1 MMQIYE
7 LGLIGFPIS
16 HSFSERYFKE
26 KFLNE
31 KINNFDYFL
40 FPLENLDKFPVFIKN
55 NPKLVGLNVTIPHK
69 KNIIPFLDELD
80 SSALRVGAVNVIK
93 IFPNGKKIG
102 YNSDYFGFKKSLETL
117 LHTNL
122 HTKNTHL
129 NNLNALILGNGGAT
143 MAVVATLQD
152 LKIHYEIVSRQKS
165 VNTISYNDLTTLKHQ
180 KPFLQDFQLIIN
192 TTPLGM
198 YPHTEFYPQ
207 IPYEY
212 VTNQHILYD
221 LVYNPEETTF
231 LKKGRQQGASTKN
244 GLEMLYLQ
252 AEKSWEIWQ

>member
-1 MMQIYE
+1 MMQIHE

-40 FPLENLDKFPVFIKN
+40 FPLENLDEFPAFIKN

-93 IFPNGKKIG
+93 IFPNGKKVG

-129 NNLNALILGNGGAT
+129 NNLNALILGNGGAA
-143 MAVVATLQD
+143 MAVVAALQD

-198 YPHTEFYPQ
+198 YPHTEFCPQ

-212 VTNQHILYD
+212 ITNQHILYD

>member
-1 MMQIYE
+1 MTQIYE

-40 FPLENLDKFPVFIKN
+40 FPLENLEDFPVFIKN

-93 IFPNGKKIG
+93 IFSNGKKIG

-117 LHTNL
+117 LHTNPT
-122 HTKNTHL
+122 TKNTNL
-129 NNLNALILGNGGAT
+129 SSLNALILGNGGAA
-143 MAVVATLQD
+143 MAVIAALQD

-165 VNTISYNDLTTLKHQ
+165 PNTISYNDLTILKHQ

-198 YPHTEFYPQ
+198 YPHTEFCPQ
-207 IPYEY
+207 IPYESI
-212 VTNQHILYD
+212 TNQHILYD

-231 LKKGRQQGASTKN
+231 LKNGRKQGASTKN

>member
-1 MMQIYE
+1 MTQIHE

-31 KINNFDYFL
+31 GINNFDYFL
-40 FPLENLDKFPVFIKN
+40 FPLENLQDFPAFIKN

-69 KNIIPFLDELD
+69 KTIIPYHDDLD

-93 IFPNGKKIG
+93 ILPNGKKIG

-117 LHTNL
+117 LHTNSN
-122 HTKNTHL
+122 TKNMSL
-129 NNLNALILGNGGAT
+129 NNLNALILGNGGAA
-143 MAVVATLQD
+143 MAVMAALQD
-152 LKIHYEIVSRQKS
+152 LKIHYKVVSRQK
-165 VNTISYNDLTTLKHQ
+165 NTDVISYNDLATINHQ

-198 YPHTEFYPQ
+198 YPHTEFCPQ

-212 VTNQHILYD
+212 ISNQHILYD

-231 LKKGRQQGASTKN
+231 LKKGKQQGASTKN